1 MKLWSFFF
9 TKASKWDANK
19 VTHLTRMRHKITQ
32 MTSNRHRNAT
42 QRCKV
47 IVNNQNEHKEIQKRG
62 RKKTQQRDVKQQK

>member
-1 MKLWSFFF
+1 
-9 TKASKWDANK
+9 
-19 VTHLTRMRHKITQ
+19 

-62 RKKTQQRDVKQQK
+62 RKKPQQRDVKQQKWDKKYKDIQNCLITLTK